1 MIAKVSDRRV
11 SPISTIQNKPLCIPK
26 QHSNTATQ
34 QHFSNT
40 STLQEFN
47 MATKTLSSASS
58 NVFSHLLDSDSDSD
72 GESSPPSTFPL
83 RGCPANIN
91 THLQR
96 IYGLF
101 DFERELFPCSSCAP
115 WMSMEDSGWDCPH
128 VSLPYNK
135 LFPSWAA
142 ASAQYHENHS
152 SAECGGK
159 CGAHPLM
166 DDDMFVWQNSS
177 LFNMTWGDLL
187 LEQEEVYWN
196 SLSAK
201 QRTIILAERAEVDRR
216 KAEESHRN
224 SMDYQRIL
232 KEQAERQAEW
242 ESPEKVAARAAEKA
256 QRKAE
261 REARNTSS
269 FSRWGSTTSS
279 SSATEPRRASVSSLH
294 HDETPAGGWG
304 GCETSSSSSSAPAP
318 APRKVVRSTPTE
330 RHRGDGGLMPCKFHC
345 WDNVWGRLKPAENYN
360 GKSFAPGCSH
370 TSCTYVHPDQPEWND
385 DLKGLFEKRV
395 AAAASRPP
403 RHNGPIRSGGGRR

>member
-1 MIAKVSDRRV
+1 
-11 SPISTIQNKPLCIPK
+11 
-26 QHSNTATQ
+26 
-34 QHFSNT
+34 
-40 STLQEFN
+40 
-47 MATKTLSSASS
+47 MATKTFSSASS
-58 NVFSHLLDSDSDSD
+58 NAFSSLLDSDSDSD
-72 GESSPPSTFPL
+72 GEFSGSLSTPPL

-101 DFERELFPCSSCAP
+101 DFDGEVFPCSSCAP

-142 ASAQYHENHS
+142 ASSHYHEHHS
-152 SAECGGK
+152 STECGGK

-166 DDDMFVWQNSS
+166 DDDMFVWQNAS

-187 LEQEEVYWN
+187 LEQEEIYWN
-196 SLSAK
+196 SLSSK
-201 QRTIILAERAEVDRR
+201 QRAIVLAERAEADRR

-232 KEQAERQAEW
+232 KEQAERQADW

-256 QRKAE
+256 YRKAE
-261 REARNTSS
+261 REARNTTSS
-269 FSRWGSTTSS
+269 FSRWGSTTTS

-304 GCETSSSSSSAPAP
+304 GCETSSSSSSSSAPVTAP

-385 DLKGLFEKRV
+385 DLKVLFEKRV

-403 RHNGPIRSGGGRR
+403 RHNGPNRSGGGRR